1 LRRCRLLYAR
11 LSIGRTILYSLRFLH
26 TRKKIFIF

>member
-11 LSIGRTILYSLRFLH
+11 LSIARLLAKRYYVWLH
-26 TRKKIFIF
+26 PPPPFQQ

>member
-11 LSIGRTILYSLRFLH
+11 LSIGRTIYTPSVFVYY
-26 TRKKIFIF
+26 KEKFYF